1 MDWLYWAFC
10 LALLWCSF
18 WTSEKFLRRV
28 LMGVERVAC
37 LSGIYLLVPAP
48 AAGSSFWVIEQQ
60 DALAAAG
67 PGTEGGASV
76 IWEMT

>member
-1 MDWLYWAFC
+1 
-10 LALLWCSF
+10 
-18 WTSEKFLRRV
+18 
-28 LMGVERVAC
+28 MGVERVAC